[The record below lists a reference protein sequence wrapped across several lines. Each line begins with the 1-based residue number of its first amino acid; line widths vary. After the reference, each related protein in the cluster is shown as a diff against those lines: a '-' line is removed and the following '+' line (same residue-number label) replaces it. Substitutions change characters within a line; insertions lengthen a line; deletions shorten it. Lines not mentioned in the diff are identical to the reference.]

1 MRFDLHVHT
10 ALSACAENI
19 MSPARIVRRAADAG
33 LTLLAITD
41 HNASAHVEPVLR
53 AAAGSGLTVVPG
65 MEVCSREEVHLLALF
80 EDAAPLKDLQE
91 LVDASLPAAENL
103 PEVFGYQVL
112 FDDYDEVCGVDT
124 RLRQAGTSLGLD
136 RLVEEIHRRN
146 GLAVPAHVFRK
157 RYSLWSQL
165 GAVDAGPGYDLL
177 EIAYPQ
183 WVREG
188 YRLGRRLAGM
198 PVITGSDAHFLEDV
212 GRADNCLE
220 APADLRA
227 LAAALRALPEIH
239 G

>member
-19 MSPARIVRRAADAG
+19 MSPAQVVRRAAAAG
-33 LTLLAITD
+33 LNLLAITD
-41 HNASAHVEPVLR
+41 HNASAHVRPALR

-80 EDAAPLKDLQE
+80 DDPAALADLQA
-91 LVDASLPAAENL
+91 LVDAALPSADNL

-112 FDDYDEVCGVDT
+112 FDDRDEVCDVDR
-124 RLRQAGTSLGLD
+124 RLRQAGTALSLD
-136 RLVEEIHRRN
+136 RLVEEIHQRN

-157 RYSLWSQL
+157 RFSLWSQL

-183 WVREG
+183 WVREH
-188 YRLGRRLAGM
+188 YRLGRRLDNV
-198 PVITGSDAHFLEDV
+198 PLVTGSDAHYLEDI
-212 GRADNCLE
+212 GRAANCLDAAAE
-220 APADLRA
+220 LRA
-227 LAAALRALPEIH
+227 LPAALRALPDL